1 MAPLGHEGTLM
12 RAVNTNASTFR
23 RASFGRGDP
32 ATNGVRDR
40 RYILGY
46 LLGYI
51 LGYLLGYLLG
61 YILGYILGGRLVERR
76 RDVQLPSEDQPP
88 STGRA
93 TPFM

>member
-1 MAPLGHEGTLM
+1 M
-12 RAVNTNASTFR
+12 RAVNTNASPFR
-23 RASFGRGDP
+23 RASFGRADP

-40 RYILGY
+40 RHILRHILRYLLRY
-46 LLGYI
+46 LLGYV
-51 LGYLLGYLLG
+51 
-61 YILGYILGGRLVERR
+61 LGGRLVERR